1 MKHFVSF
8 FLFYPCSLEHSEE
21 YFMLYPVIVISDRGQ
36 TEHFNA
42 STLTGQ
48 GHVTGDVMPDR

>member
-21 YFMLYPVIVISDRGQ
+21 FFMLYPVIIISVRGQ
-36 TEHFNA
+36 AEYFNA
-42 STLTGQ
+42 SRLTGQ